1 MANLTKFFDKAK
13 LIYAAMKA
21 VGTKGRNGWNEAQR
35 QASLY
40 FKALRTGVVTF
51 MKLDGTITTRTVE
64 SIELHYE
71 FKGSSQNAPS
81 NLVKLWD
88 TVKNSIISFHAWQ
101 IVKL

>member
-13 LIYAAMKA
+13 SIYAAMKLA
-21 VGTKGRNGWNEAQR
+21 GSKGRNAWNEAQR

-64 SIELHYE
+64 PIELLYE
-71 FKGSSQNAPS
+71 FKGSNQSTPS
-81 NLVKLWD
+81 NLIKLWD
-88 TVKNSIISFHAWQ
+88 TVKKSIISFHAWQ
-101 IVKL
+101 IVKA

>member
-1 MANLTKFFDKAK
+1 MTKLQMFFDKAK
-13 LIYAAMKA
+13 SIYAAMKA
-21 VGTKGRNGWNEAQR
+21 VGTHGRNAWNEAQR

-40 FKALRTGVVTF
+40 FKALRKGVVTF

-64 SIELHYE
+64 PIELHYE
-71 FKGSSQNAPS
+71 FKGSNQSTPS
-81 NLVKLWD
+81 NVIKLWD